1 MRIFQFTKVIFFILF
16 ISFINAEDMNNE
28 NNNTP
33 HTPEIKPPAKL
44 LTHPI
49 VLSPNYGVF
58 KIGYAYQYQ
67 NGAQISKSNGTPFE
81 YIQNNSMI
89 YFGIE
94 RGWIGGFRQMIMLG
108 GYVDGAFGQTFFL
121 SGGAKLSFFLLNG
134 WIIPYVSLGYQVE
147 NLEFPK
153 ESSPLF
159 MHTGVAS
166 IGAHF
171 NITKGFG
178 IDLSLRSGL
187 PFFILRPIDAR
198 EYNHPHIN
206 HLGVMLSFSFYDF
219 SL

>member
-1 MRIFQFTKVIFFILF
+1 MK
-16 ISFINAEDMNNE
+16 ISQSVKLVFLLLLMGTINAQDIE
-28 NNNTP
+28 NNAP
-33 HTPEIKPPAKL
+33 HTPDIKPPAKL
-44 LTHPI
+44 LAAPV
-49 VLSPNYGVF
+49 VLSPSYGVF
-58 KIGYAYQYQ
+58 KVGYAYQYQ
-67 NGAQISKSNGTPFE
+67 NGAQISKNNGIPFE
-81 YIQNNSMI
+81 YTQNNNMI

-94 RGWIGGFRQMIMLG
+94 RGWIGGFRQMIMVG
-108 GYVDGAFGQTFFL
+108 GYIDGAFGQTFFL
-121 SGGAKLSFFLLNG
+121 SGGAKLSFFLLDG
-134 WIIPYVSLGYQVE
+134 WIIPHISLGYQVE

-187 PFFILRPIDAR
+187 PFYILRPIDAR